1 MIMIACGLII
11 FFYIL
16 VRHTSWLNFK
26 FLKSLVITVSHIYS
40 LVLALWLMAHGL
52 IYLPRHEWETS
63 GNYSNQLHKMYL
75 KVPEINE
82 QLEDTKFELRELCGK
97 IKTLSHLDNLE
108 YRDWILKLVG
118 SIPPE
123 FNEMVHHGV
132 EPFTNS
138 ELNTKLLNK
147 LSKKLKE
154 LKWKY
159 NHSTIEL
166 QITVEKVI
174 VLEDKVNAQLL
185 GEYHPRL
192 EKPLISS
199 PKVNYYLYQ
208 YVRPQLGKLLSLC
221 LIVLSAVIVESE
233 TLHGFQFSLIKHL
246 IAAITKN
253 ATKIYIQIFTV
264 CFLVL
269 TYMLV
274 CAMLSLSQVKIFNI
288 YHIESNQSS
297 DPVSM
302 IFFIS
307 YACRLTIPLSYNF
320 LMLLDAKFTTNSSFQ
335 LFFGNSIQLIS
346 LGNFL
351 NDLLPR
357 LIIIP
362 ILLTLFR
369 FWEKAKAW
377 LSSVFLFDYLIRELD
392 FEDDD
397 LDTADNTGDIEG
409 RPGSQATRENARV
422 HESKQIIQRLL
433 NSDQRFLSTP
443 IRPLTLSNNPASH
456 EPPLT
461 SLRSFASRLLSRFPF
476 RSPASQY
483 EGLRTYNLS
492 LGTDTGSRRTSTDTG
507 ISLNTNI
514 SFDNDNRLLRDD
526 DIMLI
531 DEDDVSEI

>member
-1 MIMIACGLII
+1 
-11 FFYIL
+11 
-16 VRHTSWLNFK
+16 
-26 FLKSLVITVSHIYS
+26 
-40 LVLALWLMAHGL
+40 MAHGL

-63 GNYSNQLHKMYL
+63 GNYSNQLHKLYL

-123 FNEMVHHGV
+123 FNEMVYHGV
-132 EPFTNS
+132 EPFTNA

-147 LSKKLKE
+147 LSKQLKE

-159 NHSTIEL
+159 NHKLIEL
-166 QITVEKVI
+166 KITVEKVI
-174 VLEDKVNAQLL
+174 ALEDKVNAQLL

-192 EKPLISS
+192 GKPWVSS
-199 PKVNYYLYQ
+199 PKVNYYLHQ
-208 YVRPQLGKLLSLC
+208 YVRPFLGKFLSLC
-221 LIVLSAVIVESE
+221 LIVLSTVIVESE
-233 TLHGFQFSLIKHL
+233 TFHGFQFSLIKRL
-246 IAAITKN
+246 IAAATKK
-253 ATKIYIQIFTV
+253 ATKIYVQIFTI

-274 CAMLSLSQVKIFNI
+274 CAMLSLSQVKVFNI

-362 ILLTLFR
+362 ILLTMFR

-377 LSSVFLFDYLIRELD
+377 LSRVFLFDYLIRELD
-392 FEDDD
+392 FENDD
-397 LDTADNTGDIEG
+397 LDTAEYSGDLEG
-409 RPGSQATRENARV
+409 RPGSQSTRENARV

-433 NSDQRFLSTP
+433 NSDQRFSSTP
-443 IRPLTLSNNPASH
+443 IRPLTLSNSTASQ
-456 EPPLT
+456 EQPLT
-461 SLRSFASRLLSRFPF
+461 SFREFVSRLFSRLRF
-476 RSPASQY
+476 RGPASQY

-492 LGTDTGSRRTSTDTG
+492 LGTDNGSRRTSSDTG

>member
-1 MIMIACGLII
+1 
-11 FFYIL
+11 
-16 VRHTSWLNFK
+16 
-26 FLKSLVITVSHIYS
+26 
-40 LVLALWLMAHGL
+40 
-52 IYLPRHEWETS
+52 
-63 GNYSNQLHKMYL
+63 MYL
-75 KVPEINE
+75 KVPGINE
-82 QLEDTKFELRELCGK
+82 QLEETKFELRELCGK
-97 IKTLSHLDNLE
+97 IKTLSQLDNLE
-108 YRDWILKLVG
+108 YRDWILKLLG
-118 SIPPE
+118 SIPRE

-147 LSKKLKE
+147 LSVQLKE

-159 NHSTIEL
+159 NHNLIEL
-166 QITVEKVI
+166 RTTVEKVI

-192 EKPLISS
+192 ERPWISS
-199 PKVNYYLYQ
+199 PRVNYYFLQ
-208 YVRPQLGKLLSLC
+208 YVRPLLGKFLSLF
-221 LIVLSAVIVESE
+221 LIVLSAVVVESE
-233 TLHGFQFSLIKHL
+233 TFHGFQFSLIKRL

-253 ATKIYIQIFTV
+253 ATKIYVQIFAV
-264 CFLVL
+264 CFLIL
-269 TYMLV
+269 TYMLI
-274 CAMLSLSQVKIFNI
+274 CAILSLSQVKVFNV
-288 YHIESNQSS
+288 YHIQSNQSS

-320 LMLLDAKFTTNSSFQ
+320 LMLLDTKFTINSSFQ
-335 LFFGNSIQLIS
+335 LFFGNSIQLIA

-357 LIIIP
+357 LIVIP
-362 ILLTLFR
+362 ILLTMFR

-377 LSSVFLFDYLIRELD
+377 LSSVFLFDYLMSELD

-397 LDTADNTGDIEG
+397 LDAADNTGDIEG
-409 RPGSQATRENARV
+409 RPGSQVTRENARV

-433 NSDQRFLSTP
+433 NTDQRFSSTP
-443 IRPLTLSNNPASH
+443 IRPLTLSNNPVSR

-461 SLRSFASRLLSRFPF
+461 PLRGLASRLLSLLHLR
-476 RSPASQY
+476 RSASLY

-492 LGTDTGSRRTSTDTG
+492 LGADNGSRRTSTDTG